1 MEIEIEK
8 ELQMLDS
15 ENNVK
20 MIISDSLNLYVAES
34 KAFTLINIQALQIMV
49 RTRFHQIKQNY
60 GKVFTATLNG
70 NMITVTRYEDEVV
83 R

>member
-1 MEIEIEK
+1 MDIEIEK

-15 ENNVK
+15 ESNVK

-34 KAFTLINIQALQIMV
+34 KAFTLKNIQALQIMV
-49 RTRFHQIKQNY
+49 RTRFYQIKQNY
-60 GKVFTATLNG
+60 GKVFTTTFNG
-70 NMITVTRYEDEVV
+70 NQITVTRYEDEVV

>member
-8 ELQMLDS
+8 ESQMIDS
-15 ENNVK
+15 ESNVK
-20 MIISDSLNLYVAES
+20 LIISDSLNLCVAES
-34 KAFTLINIQALQIMV
+34 KAFTLKNIQALQIMV
-49 RTRFHQIKQNY
+49 ITRFYQIKQNY
-60 GKVFTATLNG
+60 GKVFTTTLNG